1 MGSEDVSHPT
11 HEDVSRPFWA
21 RNDTAKRLGA
31 KYTGRETSVYP
42 ENLPK
47 REVRTNPKENT
58 DTGQRHQYITSS
70 FGEFKCLLFVHC
82 VHLSIC
88 KLGQHND

>member
-1 MGSEDVSHPT
+1 MRQTMRLYLCRNGSTEIQKKI
-11 HEDVSRPFWA
+11 EK
-21 RNDTAKRLGA
+21 NAKRLGA
-31 KYTGRETSVYP
+31 KNTGRETSVYP

-58 DTGQRHQYITSS
+58 DSRQRHQYITSS

-88 KLGQHND
+88 